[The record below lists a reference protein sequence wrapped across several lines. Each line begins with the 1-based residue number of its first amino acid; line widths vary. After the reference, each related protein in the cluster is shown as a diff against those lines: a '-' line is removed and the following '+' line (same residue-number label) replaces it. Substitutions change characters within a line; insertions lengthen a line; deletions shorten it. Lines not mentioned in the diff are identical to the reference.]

1 MATHSLT
8 AGALNARPSRGRAIV
23 SLLLAAALAS
33 ACGTRDDE
41 LQGGGAAEFDANGNN
56 VNENLSPDLGAAL
69 PDFLTVRVVSDTDS
83 LVTGDATAA
92 NLTVFVTNDANG
104 SVADAAVTMSSDR
117 GLLQN
122 VTPTTDENGEATAT
136 LQLANDY
143 RNQDITVQV
152 NAGTG
157 ESTALIKATGSEVTL
172 AGTQRLS
179 IGDSAEF
186 TATLLSGAGS
196 PIANEAVVIS
206 SEQGHTIDAT
216 NTRTNTDGEVSFTVT
231 DMFASDV
238 ITVSALEGTTTMSAE
253 VEVVTD
259 LLNFS
264 GVTIGEEIAVGD
276 TTDVVVT
283 WTSSGNPIAGE
294 SLRGSLT
301 AGQLI
306 SASELRTNGNGQAR
320 FTILSNSAGP
330 ATFSVTALNGAV
342 EDSIDVEFIATVP
355 SNLTLTSEG
364 SQIPTLGTA
373 ILTATVT
380 DANGNL
386 VKNQEVSF
394 ASTNLFGGQLSPGS
408 SITNSEG
415 VARTTFTAGNLATQ
429 FEELNVSAQVVGSS
443 AAANTQLTI
452 IERVLNLT
460 IGTSNQITER
470 ALGTQYGI
478 PFVVQVADG
487 GGSPLNEA
495 TVELSVRPLAYRKG
509 YMTLV
514 NINGMAQ
521 TEVAGFW
528 EAVRW
533 ESRYV
538 GCIAED
544 INGNRLLDAGED
556 NNANGV
562 LDPQDPSLLGP
573 IDGGSPTLEGGR
585 ITTDATGTGLFELI
599 YPASSALWAD
609 VEIVARAPGF
619 GVEAEAKYRMTLPIL
634 ASVISDYNANPANH
648 RSPYGVDFDCS
659 NEF

>member
-1 MATHSLT
+1 MVTRS
-8 AGALNARPSRGRAIV
+8 LNAGVFNTRRSRGKAFL
-23 SLLLAAALAS
+23 SLLLAVALSS

-41 LQGGGAAEFDANGNN
+41 LQGGGAAEYNANGDN
-56 VNENLSPDLGAAL
+56 VNENLGPDLGAAL

-83 LVTGDATAA
+83 LTTGETTPA

-104 SVADAAVTMSSDR
+104 SVSDAAVTMSSDR

-122 VTPTTDENGEATAT
+122 ITPTTDENGEATAT
-136 LQLANDY
+136 LQLANDF

-157 ESTALIKATGSEVTL
+157 EATALIKAEGSAVTL
-172 AGTQRLS
+172 EGTQRLS
-179 IGDSAEF
+179 IGDVAEF

-196 PIANEAVVIS
+196 PIANETVLIS
-206 SEQGHTIDAT
+206 SQQGHAIDVT
-216 NTRTNTDGEVSFTVT
+216 NAQTNTDGEVSFSITNMVT
-231 DMFASDV
+231 SDV
-238 ITVSALEGTTTMSAE
+238 ISVSALEGTATTSAE
-253 VEVVTD
+253 VAVVTD

-283 WTSSGNPIAGE
+283 WTSSGTPIAGE
-294 SLRGSLT
+294 YLRGSLT

-306 SASELRTNGNGQAR
+306 SASELRTNANGEAR

-330 ATFSVTALNGAV
+330 ATFTVTALNGAV
-342 EDSIDVEFIATVP
+342 ENSIDVEFVATVP
-355 SNLTLTSEG
+355 ANLTLTSEG
-364 SQIPTLGTA
+364 SQIPTLGSVT
-373 ILTATVT
+373 LTATVT

-408 SITNSEG
+408 AVTDSEG
-415 VARTTFTAGNLATQ
+415 MATTTFTAGNLATQ
-429 FEELNVSAQVVGSS
+429 YEELNVSAQVVGS
-443 AAANTQLTI
+443 AAAGNTQLTV

-460 IGTSNQITER
+460 IGTSNTITER

-487 GGSPLNEA
+487 GGAPLDEA
-495 TVELSVRPLAYRKG
+495 VVEVSVRPLAYRKG
-509 YMTLV
+509 YMDLID
-514 NINGMAQ
+514 INGL
-521 TEVAGFW
+521 TRNEVTGFW
-528 EAVRW
+528 EAASWRQY
-533 ESRYV
+533 YV

-556 NNANGV
+556 NNGNGV

-573 IDGGSPTLEGGR
+573 IDGGSPTLEGGQ
-585 ITTDATGTGLFELI
+585 IVTDATGTGLFELI
-599 YPASSALWAD
+599 YPASSALWAE

-619 GVEAEAKYRMTLPIL
+619 GVEAEAGYRMVLPTLS
-634 ASVISDYNANPANH
+634 SVIEDWNNTPANH
-648 RSPYGVDFDCS
+648 RSPYGVDFDCQ
-659 NEF
+659 NEN